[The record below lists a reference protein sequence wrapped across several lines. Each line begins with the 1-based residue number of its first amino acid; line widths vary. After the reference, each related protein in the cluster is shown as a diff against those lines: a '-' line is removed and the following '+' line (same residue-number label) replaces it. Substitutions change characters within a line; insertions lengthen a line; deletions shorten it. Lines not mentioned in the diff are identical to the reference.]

1 MQGNARRDGRMAGGR
16 ALAALAGRRRWRA
29 APPGPRRRPRTCRA
43 GDALVFAI
51 LRDGAPVGT
60 HRLTFERAARRTVV
74 RVGDRHRRQL
84 RPLTVYRFAQRVA
97 ETWTG
102 DGFFAID
109 SHTDDNG
116 TPAWMHAERDASG
129 SCRWPAAAP
138 RPMPRRP
145 GALASTYWNPA
156 ILGVPVISS
165 QDGQL
170 HRARGDRRPGGA
182 GARGRRL
189 VLARRS
195 EMRGDPDLEIWYDLH
210 ARWAHL
216 RLRRYG
222 SVITYLRA

>member
-1 MQGNARRDGRMAGGR
+1 MQGNTDRRRLGRR
-16 ALAALAGRRRWRA
+16 ALAMAAAALALARPARA
-29 APPGPRRRPRTCRA
+29 APNLPADDT
-43 GDALVFAI
+43 LVFAI
-51 LRDGAPVGT
+51 LRDDAPVGT
-60 HRLTFERAARRTVV
+60 HRLTFERGEQRTVV
-74 RVGDRHRRQL
+74 RSAIDIAVNYG
-84 RPLTVYRFAQRVA
+84 PLTVYRFAQRVA

-129 SCRWPAAAP
+129 KLQVAGSGTAPYAAP
-138 RPMPRRP
+138 P

-165 QDGQL
+165 QDGHL
-170 HRARGDRRPGGA
+170 TAPEVIAGPVEPVPADGGF
-182 GARGRRL
+182 